1 MQNSLP
7 AEDSTMK
14 RRVVITGMGTITPV
28 GLNVNEFWSSLVAG
42 KGGVGRITR
51 FDASAFSTQIAAEVK
66 GFDPSSVIDRKE
78 LRRQDRF
85 VHYAIAAA
93 HEALVD
99 SKLELDK
106 EDRDRIGV
114 LVGSGIGGTETWEAQ
129 FQKLRDFGP
138 DRISPFFVPM
148 MIIDMAS
155 GEISIRWNLKGPNFA
170 TVSAC
175 ATSAHAIGES
185 FLIIARGDADI
196 MITGGSEAAITPLS
210 MAGFCSMRA
219 LSRRND
225 APEKASR
232 PFELNRDGFVM
243 GEGSGILVL
252 EEMERARARGVRI
265 YAELAGYGA
274 TADAYHMTA
283 PAPGGEGAARAMQA
297 ALSSAGMSPEEVG
310 YVNAHGTST
319 ELNDKYETMAIKTVF
334 GSHVSKLAISSTK
347 SLTGHLLGA
356 AGVIE
361 TIATAKTLVEG
372 IVHPTINYE
381 IPDPECDLD
390 YVPNKARKLA
400 VTAAISNSFGFG
412 GHNVCLALK
421 RYQG

>member
-1 MQNSLP
+1 
-7 AEDSTMK
+7 MK

-66 GFDPSSVIDRKE
+66 GFDPSSIIDRKE

-232 PFELNRDGFVM
+232 PFDLSRDGFVM

-283 PAPGGEGAARAMQA
+283 PAPGGEGAARAMRA

-319 ELNDKYETMAIKTVF
+319 DLNDKYETMAIKTVF

-381 IPDPECDLD
+381 IPDPKCDLD

>member
-1 MQNSLP
+1 
-7 AEDSTMK
+7 MK

-66 GFDPSSVIDRKE
+66 GFDPSSIIDRKE

-106 EDRDRIGV
+106 EDRNRIGV

-185 FLIIARGDADI
+185 FLLIAREDADI

-219 LSRRND
+219 LSRRNN

-232 PFELNRDGFVM
+232 PFDLSRDGFVM

-283 PAPGGEGAARAMQA
+283 PAPGGEGAARAMRA

-319 ELNDKYETMAIKTVF
+319 DLNDKYETMAIKTVF